1 MTRSWC
7 LVKEHSQ
14 HTPQTRDSAESIS
27 ACRKGCPRSFMRLS
41 SALVICQGFSL
52 AITNFQHKQ
61 VAGLDR
67 GQSTHLNPVQRS
79 LLTLSQT
86 RGFHEKHCTYSGT
99 ASRDPGSGSIC
110 SFPHPFP
117 PGHTKGSGRRKGR
130 IRPWTV
136 RITTHITLPH
146 NFMHFCTYPRNK
158 CLSLMIRSPW
168 ASSAQDCLNVLHISS
183 FL

>member
-1 MTRSWC
+1 M
-7 LVKEHSQ
+7 KEHSQ

-86 RGFHEKHCTYSGT
+86 RGFHEKDCTYSGT

-117 PGHTKGSGRRKGR
+117 PGHTKGSGRRKAGSGHELSELQL
-130 IRPWTV
+130 TSLF
-136 RITTHITLPH
+136 HIIS
-146 NFMHFCTYPRNK
+146 CTFVHTQG
-158 CLSLMIRSPW
+158 I
-168 ASSAQDCLNVLHISS
+168 SA
-183 FL
+183 